1 MPKKSAIPTFV
12 PHKAAETRRA
22 SALRLVEVIAPLE
35 IDEPI
40 KRKMLSHSL
49 WFVTETE
56 GTSKYRTR
64 FMSRRAVRKIAKRLH
79 HEHVIPRKVLVDAM
93 MREPHR
99 AAEIAN
105 TAIGCT
111 VTRKEHEA
119 LAAVQKT
126 EPSLEGWDRYRRAGI
141 EVIDTATGEP
151 IQ

>member
-1 MPKKSAIPTFV
+1 MPSPPARGFI
-12 PHKAAETRRA
+12 PHKQAESRRA
-22 SALRLVEVIAPLE
+22 SALRLVEVLAPMD

-40 KRKMLSHSL
+40 KRRMLSHSL

-64 FMSRRAVRKIAKRLH
+64 FMSRKAIGKNPRQLH

-93 MREPHR
+93 VREPHR
-99 AAEIAN
+99 AAEIAA

-119 LAAVQKT
+119 LTKLDKS
-126 EPSLEGWDRYRRAGI
+126 EPGVVGWDRYRRAGI
-141 EVIDTATGEP
+141 VIIDTVTGEP
-151 IQ
+151 LE

>member
-1 MPKKSAIPTFV
+1 MPRKSAIPTFV

-35 IDEPI
+35 IDESI

-64 FMSRRAVRKIAKRLH
+64 FMSKRAIGKDSKRLH

-119 LAAVQKT
+119 LTKLDES
-126 EPSLEGWDRYRRAGI
+126 EPGVVGWDRYRRAGI
-141 EVIDTATGEP
+141 VVIDTATGEP
-151 IQ
+151 LE

>member
-1 MPKKSAIPTFV
+1 MPKKSPATFV
-12 PHKAAETRRA
+12 PHKDAASKRT
-22 SALRLVEVIAPLE
+22 SALRLVEVIAPLD
-35 IDEPI
+35 IDDAI

-64 FMSRRAVRKIAKRLH
+64 YMSKRAIGKDPKQLH

-93 MREPHR
+93 VKEPSR
-99 AAEIAN
+99 AAEIAG

-119 LAAVQKT
+119 LTKLDKAV
-126 EPSLEGWDRYRRAGI
+126 PGAEGWDRYRRAGI
-141 EVIDTATGEP
+141 VVIDTMTGKP
-151 IQ
+151 VQ